1 MTNCRVCRE
10 DIKPGQTCP
19 RCGYD
24 NGQIGEISPL
34 VAYFGNVWGI
44 LSFGLILLPLFALM
58 SFNWVNSI
66 LQPIASIMVAGPISL
81 LVTAIIAFY
90 MYSLR
95 NQIHHYSLTRKFRK
109 NPGRSVA
116 LWALTF
122 FVIAILFVFFLAFA
136 IVDKD
141 SLVGPKGYGEM
152 QVEGLLVYGSTA
164 HMFLK
169 LTMTGVVLFTF
180 VFLGLSAGMMAA
192 YLYGHYMESHLPN
205 PLYMNEALLI
215 KVVLGT
221 VKQQMGEGALISMTG
236 MDRLEDAGISL
247 DLASEE
253 KLTTQGGDTVQKGK
267 TWSVKADCWGR
278 VNNIEEKG
286 LRLIKVS

>member
-95 NQIHHYSLTRKFRK
+95 NQIHHYSLTRKFKK

-116 LWALTF
+116 LLALIF
-122 FVIAILFVFFLAFA
+122 FVIAILFVFVCNSFQ
-136 IVDKD
+136 VT
-141 SLVGPKGYGEM
+141 SLVSSARAS
-152 QVEGLLVYGSTA
+152 LLGNIPAFRSRR
-164 HMFLK
+164 
-169 LTMTGVVLFTF
+169 
-180 VFLGLSAGMMAA
+180 SQ
-192 YLYGHYMESHLPN
+192 
-205 PLYMNEALLI
+205 
-215 KVVLGT
+215 T
-221 VKQQMGEGALISMTG
+221 VKLCQKQFTSPSVFCI
-236 MDRLEDAGISL
+236 
-247 DLASEE
+247 
-253 KLTTQGGDTVQKGK
+253 LTHLNF
-267 TWSVKADCWGR
+267 S
-278 VNNIEEKG
+278 I
-286 LRLIKVS
+286 